1 MYLYATKLELSELL
15 AASSKNLE
23 TAWVLLNYNSTSN
36 LEIVSWNCN
45 LIRPHYWPQFRYSLT
60 NFGEIIGENV
70 KINAAMANWNITL
83 QIKSLYKWGWMRLT
97 GVELVLK
104 KTSFWLSTSYSFS
117 FLLNILINIINI
129 TITFIKPAIQVELQT
144 NFK

>member
-83 QIKSLYKWGWMRLT
+83 QIKSLYKWGWMGLT

-104 KTSFWLSTSYSFS
+104 KLHFD
-117 FLLNILINIINI
+117 FLHHILFHFC
-129 TITFIKPAIQVELQT
+129 TIFFIFAKY
-144 NFK
+144 FDKYH

>member
-36 LEIVSWNCN
+36 LEIASWNCN

-83 QIKSLYKWGWMRLT
+83 QIKSLYKWGWMGLT

-117 FLLNILINIINI
+117 FLHYFFHFCLI
-129 TITFIKPAIQVELQT
+129 FW
-144 NFK
+144 

>member
-1 MYLYATKLELSELL
+1 MYLYATKLESSELL

-83 QIKSLYKWGWMRLT
+83 QIKSLYKWGWMGLT
-97 GVELVLK
+97 RVELLLKK
-104 KTSFWLSTSYSFS
+104 KTSFWLSTSYSFP
-117 FLLNILINIINI
+117 FLHY
-129 TITFIKPAIQVELQT
+129 F
-144 NFK
+144 FHFC

>member
-36 LEIVSWNCN
+36 LEIASWNCN

-83 QIKSLYKWGWMRLT
+83 QIKSLYKWGWMGLT

-104 KTSFWLSTSYSFS
+104 KLHFD
-117 FLLNILINIINI
+117 FLHHILFHFC
-129 TITFIKPAIQVELQT
+129 TIFFIFAKY
-144 NFK
+144 FDKYH